1 MGLIGATAGP
11 AAADHDAPTK
21 PGANRQTYTFD
32 DCFTEEFDGD
42 IYEYCYKSTSTYKQV
57 GTYAGK
63 NFLYQGKF
71 NSTST
76 FSMNGSE
83 PEVYTWSGSYMF
95 KAKEGVETIYKSK
108 DQSSYG
114 DCSYSSRYTVVKGE
128 LKKSIFDFVCTPR

>member
-32 DCFTEEFDGD
+32 DCFTSEWEGD
-42 IYEYCYKSTSTYKQV
+42 IYEYCYKSTETYKQV

-63 NFLYQGKF
+63 NFLYQAKF

-76 FSMNGSE
+76 FSLNGSE
-83 PEVYTWSGSYMF
+83 PEVYTSSGTYMF

-108 DQSSYG
+108 YQSNYG
-114 DCSYSSRYTVVKGE
+114 DCSYSSRYTVVQGE
-128 LKKSIFDFVCTPR
+128 LKKSIFDFVCTPS